1 MHRFFFIFVFAAIL
15 CLFSLASFA
24 QNIREKAINQS
35 ESIQRQQ
42 TQQQRFQQ
50 LQRKNKTHE
59 VFLPDDDTISPYG
72 ASPSTT
78 CLLIKSIEFVDVQL
92 ISHTDLHE
100 AISLWEGRCLGIA
113 EINKVLK
120 AVTKLYM
127 KRGYIAVR
135 AYLPE
140 QDLSGG
146 HLKIVVVEGVMEDI
160 TLDGHKV
167 ERRLQGEITTA
178 FPNLIGKPTNLR
190 QIEQG
195 LDQINRLFSRQATIN
210 LGAGSNSGGSIL
222 DVHIEK
228 QKPWL
233 ITLSSDNLGAKATG
247 LYQTR
252 LSLSFDDLLGI
263 NDQWSFSYQR
273 SMDGSPYH
281 FSHKRP
287 NSDTLTGSFSLPY
300 GTWTTGFDGT
310 WSQYHSS
317 VKGIFS
323 DIMTA
328 GKSLSL
334 TPWISRVID
343 RDQEGKTWLT
353 GRLTWKYS
361 DNFIMGSRVDV
372 SSRKLAIATFE
383 LDHSRKWLGGELSAH
398 IGFHKG
404 LAILG
409 AYDDKEQENATKNS
423 PKGQFSKLSFS
434 LGYMRPFSLKQYNF
448 RYNTLFSGQL
458 SPDTL
463 FSSEQISLG
472 GSSSVRGVREA
483 IYYGNNGAF
492 WRNELSLLLP
502 GFSSRMGRKF
512 MSQFAPYM
520 ALDLGAV
527 ANDVNKNSFGGS
539 LVGATLGFHATGD
552 ITDIDV
558 SYSNILTQSTVRE
571 KGNATGLFQ
580 VRALLRF

>member
-1 MHRFFFIFVFAAIL
+1 MHRFFFTFIFAAFL
-15 CLFSLASFA
+15 CLFSLPSFA
-24 QNIREKAINQS
+24 ENIREKAINQS

-42 TQQQRFQQ
+42 TQEQRFQQ
-50 LQRKNKTHE
+50 LHRRNETHG
-59 VFLPDDDTISPYG
+59 VFLPDDDTPSPYG

-78 CLLIKSIEFVDVQL
+78 CLLIKSIEFVGAQL
-92 ISHTDLHE
+92 ISHTNLHE
-100 AISLWEGRCLGIA
+100 AISFWEGRCLGIA

-127 KRGYIAVR
+127 QRGYIAVR

-167 ERRLQGEITTA
+167 ERKLQGEITTA

-210 LGAGSNSGGSIL
+210 LGAGGNSGGSIL

-263 NDQWSFSYQR
+263 NDQWSLSYQR
-273 SMDGSPYH
+273 SMDGGPYH

-334 TPWISRVID
+334 TPWISRVVE
-343 RDQEGKTWLT
+343 RDQEGKTWVT

-463 FSSEQISLG
+463 FSSEQMSLG

-527 ANDVNKNSFGGS
+527 ANDVSKNSFGGR

-552 ITDIDV
+552 ITDVDV

>member
-1 MHRFFFIFVFAAIL
+1 MHRFFFTFVFTAIL

-59 VFLPDDDTISPYG
+59 VFLPDDDTTSAYG

-78 CLLIKSIEFVDVQL
+78 CLLIKSIEFVGAQL

-247 LYQTR
+247 IYQTR

-409 AYDDKEQENATKNS
+409 AYDDKEQENTTKNS

-434 LGYMRPFSLKQYNF
+434 LGYVRSFSLKQYNF

-527 ANDVNKNSFGGS
+527 ANNVNKNSFGGN

>member
-1 MHRFFFIFVFAAIL
+1 M
-15 CLFSLASFA
+15 SSFA

-42 TQQQRFQQ
+42 MQQQRFQQ
-50 LQRKNKTHE
+50 LHRRNETHGIS
-59 VFLPDDDTISPYG
+59 LPDDDSTAFDG
-72 ASPSTT
+72 ASPHTT
-78 CLLIKSIEFVDVQL
+78 CLMIKSIKFVGAEL
-92 ISHTDLHE
+92 ITHTDLHD
-100 AISLWEGRCLGIA
+100 AISLWEGGCLGIS

-146 HLKIVVVEGVMEDI
+146 HLKIVIVEGVMEDI

-167 ERRLQGEITTA
+167 ERKSQGEIITA
-178 FPNLIGKPTNLR
+178 FPDLIGKPTNLR

-210 LGAGSNSGGSIL
+210 LGAGGHSGGSIL

-233 ITLSSDNLGAKATG
+233 LTFSSDNLGAKATG

-252 LSLSFDDLLGI
+252 VSLSFDNLLGS

-273 SMDGSPYH
+273 SMDGGPYQ
-281 FSHKRP
+281 FSKNRP
-287 NSDTLTGSFSLPY
+287 NSDTVTGSFSLPY
-300 GTWTTGFDGT
+300 GYWTAGFDGT

-323 DIMTA
+323 DIMTS

-343 RDQEGKTWLT
+343 RDQKGKTWVT

-361 DNFIMGSRVDV
+361 DNFIMGNRVDV
-372 SSRKLAIATFE
+372 SSRKLAIATLE
-383 LDHSRKWLGGELSAH
+383 LDHSRKWQGGELNAH
-398 IGFHKG
+398 LGFYKG

-409 AYDDKEQENATKNS
+409 AYDDKEQENATKNA

-434 LGYMRPFSLKQYNF
+434 LSYVRPFSLKQFNF
-448 RYNTLFSGQL
+448 RYNTLFAGQL

-463 FSSEQISLG
+463 FSSEQMSLG

-483 IYYGNNGAF
+483 IYYGNNAVF

-502 GFSSRMGRKF
+502 VFSSQMGRKF
-512 MSQFAPYM
+512 MSQFAPYV
-520 ALDLGAV
+520 ALDLGSA
-527 ANDVNKNSFGGS
+527 ANNPSKNSFGGS
-539 LVGATLGFHATGD
+539 LVGATLGFHATGE
-552 ITDIDV
+552 ITDVDV
-558 SYSNILTQSTVRE
+558 SYSNILTQSTPRE
-571 KGNATGLFQ
+571 KDNATGVFQ

>member
-1 MHRFFFIFVFAAIL
+1 MHRFFFTFIFAAIL
-15 CLFSLASFA
+15 CLFSLPSFA

-42 TQQQRFQQ
+42 TQQQRFQR
-50 LQRKNKTHE
+50 LHRRNETHE

-263 NDQWSFSYQR
+263 NDQWSLSYQR

-323 DIMTA
+323 DIMTE

-343 RDQEGKTWLT
+343 RDQEGKTWVT
-353 GRLTWKYS
+353 GQLTWKYS

-434 LGYMRPFSLKQYNF
+434 LGYVRPFSLKQYNF

-527 ANDVNKNSFGGS
+527 ANNVNKNSFGGS

>member
-210 LGAGSNSGGSIL
+210 L
-222 DVHIEK
+222 
-228 QKPWL
+228 
-233 ITLSSDNLGAKATG
+233 
-247 LYQTR
+247 
-252 LSLSFDDLLGI
+252 
-263 NDQWSFSYQR
+263 
-273 SMDGSPYH
+273 
-281 FSHKRP
+281 
-287 NSDTLTGSFSLPY
+287 
-300 GTWTTGFDGT
+300 
-310 WSQYHSS
+310 
-317 VKGIFS
+317 
-323 DIMTA
+323 
-328 GKSLSL
+328 
-334 TPWISRVID
+334 
-343 RDQEGKTWLT
+343 
-353 GRLTWKYS
+353 
-361 DNFIMGSRVDV
+361 
-372 SSRKLAIATFE
+372 
-383 LDHSRKWLGGELSAH
+383 
-398 IGFHKG
+398 
-404 LAILG
+404 
-409 AYDDKEQENATKNS
+409 
-423 PKGQFSKLSFS
+423 
-434 LGYMRPFSLKQYNF
+434 
-448 RYNTLFSGQL
+448 
-458 SPDTL
+458 
-463 FSSEQISLG
+463 
-472 GSSSVRGVREA
+472 
-483 IYYGNNGAF
+483 
-492 WRNELSLLLP
+492 
-502 GFSSRMGRKF
+502 
-512 MSQFAPYM
+512 
-520 ALDLGAV
+520 
-527 ANDVNKNSFGGS
+527 
-539 LVGATLGFHATGD
+539 
-552 ITDIDV
+552 
-558 SYSNILTQSTVRE
+558 
-571 KGNATGLFQ
+571 
-580 VRALLRF
+580 

>member
-15 CLFSLASFA
+15 CLFSLPSFA
-24 QNIREKAINQS
+24 ENIREKAINQS

-42 TQQQRFQQ
+42 TQEQRFQR
-50 LQRKNKTHE
+50 LHRRNETHG

-78 CLLIKSIEFVDVQL
+78 CLLIKSIEFVGAQL

-263 NDQWSFSYQR
+263 NDQWSLSYQR

-300 GTWTTGFDGT
+300 GYWTTGFDGT

-343 RDQEGKTWLT
+343 RDQEGKTWVT

-434 LGYMRPFSLKQYNF
+434 LGYVRPFSLKQYNF

-527 ANDVNKNSFGGS
+527 ANNVNKNSFGGS